1 MHYCVLGTT
10 RALRDDGT
18 AVALGGARLRALLTV
33 LALSP
38 GRTVPAG
45 VLVDEVWDGD
55 PPADAPG
62 ALQALV
68 GRLRRALGRGAV
80 ESVAGGYRLAAP
92 PDAVDLHRFERLT
105 GEGSRALEN
114 GDAAGALAALGDAL
128 ALWSGPALADLPDR
142 TAAASRWEARRLDA
156 RRAALGA
163 LLALGRPGEALPEL
177 AVLCDAHPLDEPLQ
191 ALRIRALRDA
201 GRPAEALAAYEE
213 VRTLLDDRLGTAPGP
228 ALRTLHTELLHP
240 DPAGAGPIPRT
251 PGAPAPFARPSG
263 APEPGPST
271 GPSGAPAP
279 RPGAGVSEPSV
290 RPTAPDAVTTEAAAQ
305 PTPGAGAGAGAG
317 AGGPAGPGGGAVSRG
332 QAASGAQA
340 VPGGAASGGQT
351 VSGAQAAPA
360 GRATPSG
367 PASPDRRYAPDS
379 PAFPGSP
386 PAAGNPP
393 IPGSQPAPD
402 SPAFPGNPPTAG
414 NPPAPDS
421 PASPGNP
428 PAPAGR
434 AAPSGPASPDS
445 QPAHGGQAVPSAPAT
460 PGIPPA
466 AGNPPTPGNLRAR
479 LTSFVGRGT
488 DMAALRDDLGRA
500 RLVTL
505 LGPGGAGKTRLSQE
519 TAEAAAEA
527 WPDGVWLAELAPVD
541 DPDTVPEAVLTA
553 LGARETVL
561 RGAGAEE
568 LRATDRTAADPLVRL
583 TEHCA
588 PRRMLLLLDNCEHV
602 VDAAAA
608 LADHLLA
615 RCPQLTVLATSRE
628 PLGVPGEFVR
638 PVDPLPDP
646 MALRLLAER
655 GAAARPGFRTD
666 ADEATAAA
674 CAEICRRLDGLPLA
688 IELAAARLRMLTP
701 RQIADRLDDRFRLLS
716 NGSRTVLP
724 RQQTLRAVVD
734 WSWDLLDAPERAVLR
749 RLSVFAGGC
758 SLAAAEE
765 VCALPDPADGV
776 VVDSLDVAS
785 LLGSLVDKSLVV
797 AAPGDDEEMRYRL
810 LETVGEYAAER
821 LEEAAER
828 DAVARRHLIHYREL
842 ARITGPEVRGG
853 GQQRAIAVF
862 QREYENL
869 RTALRHAVA
878 ARDEHEALIIVLSMA
893 WYWMLRD
900 LRSDAGQWS
909 ASVSALGPDPFAAPG
924 VRAPA
929 LPERPTDRP
938 PPMDDEQLAEARRG
952 VALFQLAGVDHAI
965 SVWSSPEGKARL
977 RIIAD
982 AYLPGMPQTCR
993 LPGTLWLFA
1002 IMLTG
1007 DEDRMHTVLDETVR
1021 ASRVHGGEWELGSAL
1036 HTRANLLANYPERVA
1051 DALADADESLEIYTR
1066 LGDDWG
1072 AAEALSARGEA
1083 NERGGDFAAALDD
1096 YRAAVEYARKIGAQ
1110 GQAALLRAR
1119 YAGAL
1124 IELERLPEAEA
1135 ILREVTENRLESGH
1149 DATPMARMHL
1159 GFVLGLQGRVDEARR
1174 QACLVREDFG
1184 TRDVAI
1190 FGGFVSGVLAWL
1202 DNLDGDHSAALDNAL
1217 AALESAREPLSM
1229 MVAPQMPSA
1238 HFTAIAHAFAGF
1250 GDPDAARDAA
1260 RLLGFQETL
1269 LPKGHVRTVM
1279 ERRNLELAEQAA
1291 RDRLGDE
1298 AAYTAAYEEG
1308 GGLTLDEATALAEAY
1323 RRAHPPA

>member
-1 MHYCVLGTT
+1 MRYCILGTT

-18 AVALGGARLRALLTV
+18 AVPLGGARLRALLTV
-33 LALSP
+33 LALRP
-38 GRTVPAG
+38 GRTVPVG

-55 PPADAPG
+55 PPADAAG

-68 GRLRRALGRGAV
+68 GRARRALGRSAV
-80 ESVAGGYRLAAP
+80 ESVEGGYRLAAP
-92 PDAVDLHRFERLT
+92 PDAVDLHRFERLA

-114 GDAAGALAALGDAL
+114 GDASGALALLKEAL
-128 ALWSGPALADLPDR
+128 ALWHGPALADLPDR
-142 TAAASRWEARRLDA
+142 AATASRWEARRLDA
-156 RRAALGA
+156 RRAGLTA
-163 LLALGRPGEALPEL
+163 LLASGRPGEALPEL

-191 ALRIRALRDA
+191 VLRITALRDA

-228 ALRTLHTELLHP
+228 ALRALHTELLHQE
-240 DPAGAGPIPRT
+240 PAAP
-251 PGAPAPFARPSG
+251 PAPG
-263 APEPGPST
+263 
-271 GPSGAPAP
+271 PAP
-279 RPGAGVSEPSV
+279 RP
-290 RPTAPDAVTTEAAAQ
+290 
-305 PTPGAGAGAGAG
+305 
-317 AGGPAGPGGGAVSRG
+317 
-332 QAASGAQA
+332 
-340 VPGGAASGGQT
+340 
-351 VSGAQAAPA
+351 
-360 GRATPSG
+360 
-367 PASPDRRYAPDS
+367 
-379 PAFPGSP
+379 
-386 PAAGNPP
+386 NPV
-393 IPGSQPAPD
+393 D
-402 SPAFPGNPPTAG
+402 
-414 NPPAPDS
+414 PPAPGTHPS
-421 PASPGNP
+421 PATPTP
-428 PAPAGR
+428 MPAPA
-434 AAPSGPASPDS
+434 P
-445 QPAHGGQAVPSAPAT
+445 
-460 PGIPPA
+460 
-466 AGNPPTPGNLRAR
+466 PGNLRAR
-479 LTSFVGRGT
+479 LTSFVGR
-488 DMAALRDDLGRA
+488 DSDIAALRDDLARS

-519 TAEAAAEA
+519 TAEAAADG

-541 DPDTVPEAVLTA
+541 DPDSVPEAVLSA

-568 LRATDRTAADPLVRL
+568 LRATDRTGADPLVRL

-602 VDAAAA
+602 VEAAAA
-608 LADHLLA
+608 LADRLLTH
-615 RCPQLTVLATSRE
+615 CPQLTVLATSRE

-734 WSWDLLDAPERAVLR
+734 WSWDLLDAAERAVLR

-765 VCALPDPADGV
+765 VCALPAPDGGV
-776 VVDSLDVAS
+776 AVDSLDVAA

-828 DAVARRHLIHYREL
+828 DAVERRHLVHYREL
-842 ARITGPEVRGG
+842 ARITGPRMRGG
-853 GQQRAIAVF
+853 GQREAIAVF

-878 ARDEHEALIIVLSMA
+878 ARDEHEALCIVLSLA

-900 LRSDAGQWS
+900 LRSEARQWS
-909 ASVSALGPDPFAAPG
+909 ELAASLGPDPFAPPG

-929 LPERPTDRP
+929 LLEGPTDRP

-952 VALFQLAGVDHAI
+952 VSLIQLAGVDNAI
-965 SVWSSPEGKARL
+965 SAWSTPEGKARL
-977 RIIAD
+977 KIITD
-982 AYLPGMPQTCR
+982 TYRPGMPQTCR
-993 LPGTLWLFA
+993 MPGSFWLFA
-1002 IMLTG
+1002 VMLTG
-1007 DEDRMHTVLDETVR
+1007 DMDRLFAVLDETVR

-1036 HTRANLLANYPERVA
+1036 HTRANLLSNSPARVA
-1051 DALADADESLEIYTR
+1051 DARADADESLEIYTR

-1083 NERGGDFAAALDD
+1083 NERAGDFLAALDD
-1096 YRAAVEYARKIGAQ
+1096 YRAAVEYAQKIGAQ
-1110 GQAALLRAR
+1110 SQAALLRAR
-1119 YAGAL
+1119 YAGVL
-1124 IELERLPEAEA
+1124 IELERLPEAEV
-1135 ILREVTENRLESGH
+1135 ILRDVTENGRQSGH
-1149 DATPMARMHL
+1149 EATPMARMHL

-1174 QACLVREDFG
+1174 EAHLVREDFKS
-1184 TRDVAI
+1184 RDVAI
-1190 FGGFVSGVLAWL
+1190 FGGFVHGVLAWL
-1202 DNLDGDHSAALDNAL
+1202 DNLDGAHVSALDNAL
-1217 AALESAREPLSM
+1217 IALKGALEPLSM
-1229 MVAPQMPSA
+1229 MVAPQMPSS
-1238 HFTAIAHAFAGF
+1238 HLTAMAHALAGF
-1250 GDPDAARDAA
+1250 GDAGAAIDAA
-1260 RLLGFQETL
+1260 RLLAFQATL
-1269 LPKGHVRTVM
+1269 LPKGHVPSVM
-1279 ERRNLELAEQAA
+1279 EHRSLVLAEQAA
-1291 RDRLGDE
+1291 RARLGDDTAYE
-1298 AAYTAAYEEG
+1298 AAYERG
-1308 GGLTLDEATALAEAY
+1308 GDLTLDEATALAESY
-1323 RRAHPPA
+1323 RQTPPA

>member
-33 LALSP
+33 LALRP

-55 PPADAPG
+55 PPADAAG

-68 GRLRRALGRGAV
+68 GRLRRALGHGAV
-80 ESVAGGYRLAAP
+80 ESAEGGYRLAAA
-92 PDAVDLHRFERLT
+92 PDAVDLYRFERLA
-105 GEGSRALEN
+105 GEGSRALED
-114 GDAAGALAALGDAL
+114 GAADRALAALEEAL
-128 ALWSGPALADLPDR
+128 ALWHGPALADLPDR
-142 TAAASRWEARRLDA
+142 AATASRWEARRLDA

-163 LLALGRPGEALPEL
+163 LLALGRPEEALPEL
-177 AVLCDAHPLDEPLQ
+177 AALCDAHPLDEPFQ
-191 ALRIRALRDA
+191 ALRVRAMRDA

-213 VRTLLDDRLGTAPGP
+213 VRTLLDARLGTAPGP
-228 ALRTLHTELLHP
+228 ALRALHTELLHQ
-240 DPAGAGPIPRT
+240 GP
-251 PGAPAPFARPSG
+251 PSD
-263 APEPGPST
+263 GP
-271 GPSGAPAP
+271 PSAH
-279 RPGAGVSEPSV
+279 
-290 RPTAPDAVTTEAAAQ
+290 D
-305 PTPGAGAGAGAG
+305 
-317 AGGPAGPGGGAVSRG
+317 
-332 QAASGAQA
+332 
-340 VPGGAASGGQT
+340 
-351 VSGAQAAPA
+351 
-360 GRATPSG
+360 
-367 PASPDRRYAPDS
+367 
-379 PAFPGSP
+379 
-386 PAAGNPP
+386 
-393 IPGSQPAPD
+393 
-402 SPAFPGNPPTAG
+402 
-414 NPPAPDS
+414 
-421 PASPGNP
+421 
-428 PAPAGR
+428 
-434 AAPSGPASPDS
+434 AAPSHRQPSRHPEPPLPRPSPAPPAS
-445 QPAHGGQAVPSAPAT
+445 
-460 PGIPPA
+460 
-466 AGNPPTPGNLRAR
+466 GNLRAR
-479 LTSFVGRGT
+479 LTSFVGRDT
-488 DMAALRDDLGRA
+488 DIAALRDDLGRS

-519 TAEAAAEA
+519 AAEAAAAA

-568 LRATDRTAADPLVRL
+568 LRATDRTATDPLVRL

-602 VDAAAA
+602 IGAAAA

-615 RCPQLTVLATSRE
+615 RCPRLTILATSRE
-628 PLGVPGEFVR
+628 PLGVPGEAVR
-638 PVDPLPDP
+638 PLDPLPDP

-716 NGSRTVLP
+716 SGSRTVLP

-734 WSWDLLDAPERAVLR
+734 WSWDLLDAAERAVLR

-765 VCALPDPADGV
+765 VCALPEPADGV
-776 VVDSLDVAS
+776 AVDSLDVAG
-785 LLGSLVDKSLVV
+785 LLGSLVDKSLAV
-797 AAPGDDEEMRYRL
+797 AAPGDDGEMRYRL

-821 LEEAAER
+821 LAEAAEGE
-828 DAVARRHLIHYREL
+828 AVARRHLVHYREL
-842 ARITGPEVRGG
+842 ARTTGPKMRGSE
-853 GQQRAIAVF
+853 QRRSIAVF

-869 RTALRHAVA
+869 RAALRHAVA
-878 ARDEHEALIIVLSMA
+878 VRDEHEGLVIVLSTA

-900 LRSDAGQWS
+900 LRSEAGQWS
-909 ASVSALGPDPFAAPG
+909 AAVSALGPDPFAPPG
-924 VRAPA
+924 VRAPSLTA
-929 LPERPTDRP
+929 RPTDRP
-938 PPMDDEQLAEARRG
+938 PPLDEEQLAEARRG
-952 VALFQLAGVDHAI
+952 VALLQLAGADHAI
-965 SVWSSPEGKARL
+965 SAWSSPEGKARL

-982 AYLPGMPQTCR
+982 TYRPGMPQTCR

-1007 DEDRMHTVLDETVR
+1007 DEDRLHTVLDETIR
-1021 ASRVHGGEWELGSAL
+1021 ASRVHGSEWELGSAL
-1036 HTRANLLANYPERVA
+1036 HTRANIRSNNPGRVA
-1051 DALADADESLEIYTR
+1051 DARADADESLEIFVR

-1083 NERGGDFAAALDD
+1083 NERAGDFEAALDD
-1096 YRAAVEYARKIGAQ
+1096 YGEAGEYARKIGAQ
-1110 GQAALLRAR
+1110 SQAALLRAR

-1124 IELERLPEAEA
+1124 IELERLPESEA
-1135 ILREVTENRLESGH
+1135 ILRDVTDNDRLSGH
-1149 DATPMARMHL
+1149 EATPMARMHL
-1159 GFVLGLQGRVDEARR
+1159 AFVLGLQGRVDEARQ
-1174 QACLVREDFG
+1174 QAHLVREDFRE
-1184 TRDVAI
+1184 RDVAI
-1190 FGGFVSGVLAWL
+1190 FGGFVHGVLAWL
-1202 DNLDGDHSAALDNAL
+1202 DNLDGDHTSALANAL
-1217 AALESAREPLSM
+1217 TALESAREPLSM

-1238 HFTAIAHAFAGF
+1238 HLTAAAQALAGF
-1250 GDPDAARDAA
+1250 DGADAARDAV

-1269 LPKGHVRTVM
+1269 LPKGHVPTVM
-1279 ERRNLELAEQAA
+1279 ERRNLELTERAA

-1298 AAYTAAYEEG
+1298 AAYAAAYEEG

>member
-1 MHYCVLGTT
+1 MRYCILGTT
-10 RALRDDGT
+10 RAIRDDGT
-18 AVALGGARLRALLTV
+18 AVPLGGARLRALLTV
-33 LALSP
+33 LALRP

-55 PPADAPG
+55 PPADAAG

-68 GRLRRALGRGAV
+68 GRARRALGRSAV

-92 PDAVDLHRFERLT
+92 PDAVDLHRFERLA
-105 GEGSRALEN
+105 GEGSRALED
-114 GDAAGALAALGDAL
+114 GDASQALALLGQAL
-128 ALWSGPALADLPDR
+128 ALWHGPALADLPDR
-142 TAAASRWEARRLDA
+142 AAEASRWEARRLDA
-156 RRAALGA
+156 RRAGFGA
-163 LLALGRPGEALPEL
+163 LLALGRAGEALPEL

-191 ALRIRALRDA
+191 VLRITALRDA

-228 ALRTLHTELLHP
+228 GLRALHTELLHQG
-240 DPAGAGPIPRT
+240 PAAPPV
-251 PGAPAPFARPSG
+251 PG
-263 APEPGPST
+263 
-271 GPSGAPAP
+271 PAP
-279 RPGAGVSEPSV
+279 RPTPGTPPAMGAAPSPAP
-290 RPTAPDAVTTEAAAQ
+290 PTAPR
-305 PTPGAGAGAGAG
+305 TP
-317 AGGPAGPGGGAVSRG
+317 
-332 QAASGAQA
+332 
-340 VPGGAASGGQT
+340 
-351 VSGAQAAPA
+351 
-360 GRATPSG
+360 
-367 PASPDRRYAPDS
+367 
-379 PAFPGSP
+379 
-386 PAAGNPP
+386 
-393 IPGSQPAPD
+393 
-402 SPAFPGNPPTAG
+402 
-414 NPPAPDS
+414 
-421 PASPGNP
+421 
-428 PAPAGR
+428 
-434 AAPSGPASPDS
+434 
-445 QPAHGGQAVPSAPAT
+445 
-460 PGIPPA
+460 
-466 AGNPPTPGNLRAR
+466 PGNLRAR
-479 LTSFVGRGT
+479 LTSFVGR
-488 DMAALRDDLGRA
+488 DSDIAALRDDLARS

-519 TAEAAAEA
+519 TAEAAAES

-541 DPDTVPEAVLTA
+541 DPESVPEAVLTA

-602 VDAAAA
+602 IGAAAA
-608 LADHLLA
+608 LAERLLTH
-615 RCPQLTVLATSRE
+615 CPQLTVLATSRE

-666 ADEATAAA
+666 ADGSTAAA
-674 CAEICRRLDGLPLA
+674 CDEICRRLDGLPLA

-701 RQIADRLDDRFRLLS
+701 RQIADRLDDRFRLLT

-734 WSWDLLDAPERAVLR
+734 WSWDLLDAAERAVLR

-765 VCALPDPADGV
+765 VCALPAPADGV
-776 VVDSLDVAS
+776 AVDSPDVAA

-828 DAVARRHLIHYREL
+828 DAVERRHLVHYREL
-842 ARITGPEVRGG
+842 ARITGPRMRGG
-853 GQQRAIAVF
+853 GQRDAIAVF

-869 RTALRHAVA
+869 RSALRHAVA
-878 ARDEHEALIIVLSMA
+878 ARDEHEALCIVLSMA

-900 LRSDAGQWS
+900 LRSEARQWS
-909 ASVSALGPDPFAAPG
+909 ELAASLGPDPFAPPG
-924 VRAPA
+924 VRAPVLMEGA
-929 LPERPTDRP
+929 TDRP

-952 VALFQLAGVDHAI
+952 VALIQLAGVDNAI
-965 SVWSSPEGKARL
+965 SQWSTPEGKARL

-982 AYLPGMPQTCR
+982 TYRPGMPQTCR
-993 LPGTLWLFA
+993 MPGTFWLFA

-1007 DEDRMHTVLDETVR
+1007 DMDRLFAVLDETVR
-1021 ASRVHGGEWELGSAL
+1021 ASRVHGGEWELGNAL
-1036 HTRANLLANYPERVA
+1036 HTRANLLSNSPERVA
-1051 DALADADESLEIYTR
+1051 DARADADESLEIYTR

-1083 NERGGDFAAALDD
+1083 NERAGDFLAALDD

-1110 GQAALLRAR
+1110 SQAALLRAR

-1124 IELERLPEAEA
+1124 IELDRLSEAET
-1135 ILREVTENRLESGH
+1135 ILRDVTENGREMGH
-1149 DATPMARMHL
+1149 EATPMARMHL

-1174 QACLVREDFG
+1174 EAQRVREDFRS
-1184 TRDVAI
+1184 RDVAI
-1190 FGGFVSGVLAWL
+1190 FGGFVYGVLAWL
-1202 DNLDGDHSAALDNAL
+1202 DNLDGAHASALDNAL
-1217 AALESAREPLSM
+1217 IALDSALEPLSM

-1238 HFTAIAHAFAGF
+1238 HLTAIAHALAGL
-1250 GDPDAARDAA
+1250 GDARAAEDAA
-1260 RLLGFQETL
+1260 RLLAFQARL
-1269 LPKGHVRTVM
+1269 LPKGHVPSVM
-1279 ERRNLELAEQAA
+1279 EHRSLVLAEQAA
-1291 RDRLGDE
+1291 RDRLDDD
-1298 AAYTAAYEEG
+1298 AAYAAAYAEG
-1308 GGLTLDEATALAEAY
+1308 GGLTLDEATALAETY
-1323 RRAHPPA
+1323 RRSPPA